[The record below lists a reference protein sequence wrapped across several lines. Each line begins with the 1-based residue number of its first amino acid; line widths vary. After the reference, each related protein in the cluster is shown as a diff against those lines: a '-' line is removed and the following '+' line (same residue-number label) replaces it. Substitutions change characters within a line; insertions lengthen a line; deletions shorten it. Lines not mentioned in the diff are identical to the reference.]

1 MSIYDEAI
9 KEVKNIWNGN
19 ELTYPK
25 KTIEALE
32 RAKKE
37 HELLGLYRLE
47 KELNEKYGYNETVPG
62 LSRKLSQETIRHKEV
77 LDIQEIIK
85 QARA

>member
-1 MSIYDEAI
+1 MSNIYDEAI

-32 RAKKE
+32 RAKNVE
-37 HELLGLYRLE
+37 ELLGLYRKAHIDVLNGELAYQIEALE
-47 KELNEKYGYNETVPG
+47 EELK
-62 LSRKLSQETIRHKEV
+62 
-77 LDIQEIIK
+77 
-85 QARA
+85 